1 MWRQILPVHG
11 QRQRSLP
18 QVYIIWQGI
27 VFWEMEGTLF
37 AEPSIELM
45 LINDVRYH
53 QYMAKDNVPFHRYC
67 FLGNGREPRCCASWL
82 VITVHLILN
91 VTSDTTS
98 SWPKTTFPSTG
109 IYYLTRNYFLGN
121 GRELK
126 CSDIDKLNQA
136 PQTWQFKFET
146 PGLNHY
152 LQC

>member
-1 MWRQILPVHG
+1 MLDTTSSWPKTMSPFTG
-11 QRQRSLP
+11 S
-18 QVYIIWQGI
+18 IIWSSVI
-27 VFWEMEGTLF
+27 LWEMEGTLVV
-37 AEPSIELM
+37 EHSVELM
-45 LINDVRYH
+45 LINNVRC
-53 QYMAKDNVPFHRYC
+53 MANYNVPFHGYC
-67 FLGNGREPRCCASWL
+67 FLGTGRELRCCASWL